1 VFWTFSILWRQN
13 VYLAEAI
20 GIIALYIAYV
30 AVVVIGRYIYQKH
43 KKQKHKNLRRSASDI
58 AFPAPKP
65 GQELVEGRRKHP
77 QNGLNIHRAVALIS
91 GSDSGVFARH
101 EDLNQASTGNN
112 SDQQV
117 MDVSRDTEDLESHR
131 TIGSQDLDTISVNSD
146 ITSSVSVSKA
156 SDCFLPRPESRGTSP
171 LVSRQRSNSLPH
183 FETPNEYDATLVRR
197 LQQRRRQLGIKRM
210 TIGIANALDIGETIG
225 VAFLGHPEIIHPQ
238 MSTSVQDKVE
248 LDNDDENGESTP
260 LLSRS
265 ITFKERETDSALV
278 KALKGLRPLDCTE
291 WKNKAIIWKV
301 LDILKVPVLFLL
313 QLTIPVVDYDVD
325 NNGWNKWLNIWHVFA
340 SPVLMTLAAGG
351 YDVYLHGVFPIW
363 SLVWI
368 ISTIAA
374 LIVTL
379 SSKPNI
385 PPIYHPF
392 FAYLGF
398 AVSIMWIYV
407 VANEIVNVL
416 ETVGVVFDIRSGI
429 LGLTFLAWGN
439 SIGDF
444 VSDVTMANQ
453 GFPRMGVSA
462 CFGGPLLNLLLG
474 FGIGTTYKC
483 FKSSGYTMHVSCMLM
498 TQETDGRTD
507 GQTDTDMQ

>member
-1 VFWTFSILWRQN
+1 
-13 VYLAEAI
+13 
-20 GIIALYIAYV
+20 
-30 AVVVIGRYIYQKH
+30 
-43 KKQKHKNLRRSASDI
+43 
-58 AFPAPKP
+58 
-65 GQELVEGRRKHP
+65 
-77 QNGLNIHRAVALIS
+77 
-91 GSDSGVFARH
+91 
-101 EDLNQASTGNN
+101 
-112 SDQQV
+112 
-117 MDVSRDTEDLESHR
+117 
-131 TIGSQDLDTISVNSD
+131 
-146 ITSSVSVSKA
+146 
-156 SDCFLPRPESRGTSP
+156 
-171 LVSRQRSNSLPH
+171 
-183 FETPNEYDATLVRR
+183 
-197 LQQRRRQLGIKRM
+197 
-210 TIGIANALDIGETIG
+210 
-225 VAFLGHPEIIHPQ
+225 
-238 MSTSVQDKVE
+238 
-248 LDNDDENGESTP
+248 
-260 LLSRS
+260 
-265 ITFKERETDSALV
+265 
-278 KALKGLRPLDCTE
+278 
-291 WKNKAIIWKV
+291 
-301 LDILKVPVLFLL
+301 
-313 QLTIPVVDYDVD
+313 VDYDVD

-416 ETVGVVFDIRSGI
+416 EVTQILFHFVALCDISVLQTVGVVFDIRSGI

-462 CFGGPLLNLLLG
+462 CFGGPLL
-474 FGIGTTYKC
+474 
-483 FKSSGYTMHVSCMLM
+483 SM
-498 TQETDGRTD
+498 
-507 GQTDTDMQ
+507 